1 MGCAVG
7 MVLRGF
13 SVFDHLHGEGV
24 PLRAAATFG
33 DRISAALWG
42 RHDRAD
48 TCYQAP
54 GHHTLSLYLAGGEA
68 IRRRRAGAWIGGGG
82 AGRFCLMPAGL
93 STEWEVASAVL
104 MLHLYIPT
112 AAFGRAVAEMLGAD
126 PAAVG
131 LQDRTFFVDPGLE
144 ALVRRV
150 LLPLDW
156 NAPSDRLA
164 AAQAAQAIL
173 ARLVAG
179 YTDRG
184 PRALVARG
192 GLSPRALRQAID
204 RIEAGLDGPIGLD
217 ELAGAA
223 GLSTF
228 HFARMF
234 KHSTGQTPQ
243 GFVLRRRI
251 ERARQLLADDR
262 LGLAE
267 IALACGFSGQSH
279 FTARFRAVTG
289 LTPGQYRR
297 A

>member
-1 MGCAVG
+1 
-7 MVLRGF
+7 MVSGLSGF
-13 SVFDHLHGEGV
+13 SVFDHLHGDGAS
-24 PLRAAATFG
+24 LRAATTFG
-33 DRISAALWG
+33 ERIGAALW
-42 RHDRAD
+42 DRREH
-48 TCYQAP
+48 TRTRYQAP
-54 GHHTLSLYLAGGEA
+54 GHHTLSLYLAGGEG
-68 IRRRRAGAWIGGGG
+68 IRRQHDGGWLGGGG

-93 STEWEVASAVL
+93 TTDWEVTSSVR

-112 AAFGRAVAEMLGAD
+112 RAFDRAVAEMLGID
-126 PAAVG
+126 PAAVA
-131 LQDRTFFVDPGLE
+131 LRDRTFFTDPGLE
-144 ALVRRV
+144 ALIRHA

-156 NAPSDRLA
+156 TEPSDHLAATA
-164 AAQAAQAIL
+164 AAQAVL
-173 ARLVAG
+173 ARLAAG

-192 GLSPRALRQAID
+192 GLSPQALRQAIA
-204 RIEAGLDGPIGLD
+204 RIEAGLDGPLALD
-217 ELAGAA
+217 DLAGAA

-234 KHSTGQTPQ
+234 KASTGRTPQ
-243 GFVLRRRI
+243 GFVLHRRI
-251 ERARQLLADDR
+251 DRARALLAEGR

>member
-1 MGCAVG
+1 
-7 MVLRGF
+7 MVSVLHGF

-24 PLRAAATFG
+24 PLRASAAFG
-33 DRISAALWG
+33 DRIAAALWG
-42 RHDRAD
+42 RHDQTETR
-48 TCYQAP
+48 YQAP
-54 GHHTLSLYLAGGEA
+54 GHHTLSLYLEGGEG
-68 IRRRRAGAWIGGGG
+68 IRRRRDGALLGGGG

-93 STEWEVASAVL
+93 STDWEVSSSVL
-104 MLHLYIPT
+104 MLHLYIPAPAFDR
-112 AAFGRAVAEMLGAD
+112 AATEMLGAD
-126 PAAVG
+126 PAAVA
-131 LQDRTFFVDPGLE
+131 LRDQTFFVDPALE
-144 ALVRRV
+144 ALIRHI

-156 NAPSDRLA
+156 AEPADRLA
-164 AAQAAQAIL
+164 ATQGVQAVL

-184 PRALVARG
+184 PQALVARG
-192 GLSPRALRQAID
+192 GLSPHALRRALE
-204 RIEAGLDGPIGLD
+204 RIEAGLDGPLGLD
-217 ELAGAA
+217 DLAQAI

-234 KHSTGQTPQ
+234 KRSTGQTPQ

-251 ERARQLLADDR
+251 ERARGLLAERR
-262 LGLAE
+262 LSLAE

>member
-1 MGCAVG
+1 

-13 SVFDHLHGEGV
+13 TIFDHLHGEGV

-33 DRISAALWG
+33 ERISAALWG
-42 RHDRAD
+42 RAD
-48 TCYQAP
+48 QTDTRYQAP
-54 GHHTLSLYLAGGEA
+54 GHHTLSLYLEGGEG
-68 IRRRRAGAWIGGGG
+68 IRRRRNGAWLGGGG

-93 STEWEVASAVL
+93 STDWEVTSSVL

-112 AAFGRAVAEMLGAD
+112 RAFDRAVAEMAGAD
-126 PAAVG
+126 PGAVG
-131 LQDRTFFVDPGLE
+131 LRDQTFFVDPGLE
-144 ALVRRV
+144 AVLRHI

-156 NAPSDRLA
+156 AEPGDHLA
-164 AAQAAQAIL
+164 ASQGAQAVL

-184 PRALVARG
+184 PQALVARG
-192 GLSPRALRQAID
+192 GLSPHALRQAVE
-204 RIEAGLDGPIGLD
+204 RIEAGLDGPLVLD

-223 GLSTF
+223 NLSTF

-234 KHSTGQTPQ
+234 KRSTGQTPR

-251 ERARQLLADDR
+251 DRARALLADHS